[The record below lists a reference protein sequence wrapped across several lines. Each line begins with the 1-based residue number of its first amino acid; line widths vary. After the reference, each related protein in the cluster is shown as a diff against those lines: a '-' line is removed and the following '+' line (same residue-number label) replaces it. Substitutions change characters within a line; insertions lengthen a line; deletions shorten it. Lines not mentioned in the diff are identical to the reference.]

1 MHRIGA
7 HQESILMQ
15 RYTYQKHQYVN
26 GENGWDL
33 PPSVIQPGGV
43 AKPLST
49 ERTIRGHS
57 SESELCRQYS
67 LYCPSVGK
75 GSWDGAGF
83 LLWATVLALAT
94 SQSLPIFN
102 WHFPF
107 FIAFL
112 SLCVF
117 TSLCA
122 SAHVCKHEKA
132 KGQFWSP
139 SWLLFIFLV
148 SLNLKPS
155 QSTN

>member
-94 SQSLPIFN
+94 SQSLPILAHLCYDSQAGPCCPLDLVLSVLPVYSASFLRKIQLKYR
-102 WHFPF
+102 WHRRAF
-107 FIAFL
+107 F
-112 SLCVF
+112 CYD
-117 TSLCA
+117 
-122 SAHVCKHEKA
+122 
-132 KGQFWSP
+132 
-139 SWLLFIFLV
+139 LLQ
-148 SLNLKPS
+148 
-155 QSTN
+155 QSGVL